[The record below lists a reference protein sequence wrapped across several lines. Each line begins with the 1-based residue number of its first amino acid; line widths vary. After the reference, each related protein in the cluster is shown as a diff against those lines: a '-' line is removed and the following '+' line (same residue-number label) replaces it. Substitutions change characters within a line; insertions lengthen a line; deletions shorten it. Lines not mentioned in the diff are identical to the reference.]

1 MADAPQDQIA
11 PLLNPEGWELLASL
25 GPYREDEAFRLNASL
40 RKAGHSP
47 ELVSAVLTQSRL
59 RTKAEAKFG
68 EFARQMIFTQAGLEQ
83 ATRLTVAARHAQR
96 FAEAGVQH
104 VADLGCGLGADAMA
118 LASLDITVTAVEMDE
133 TTAACATMNLIPFR
147 NATVVHSDATT
158 VALDGIDGVW
168 LDPARR
174 TTSTS
179 GTKRIWDPEDFSPP
193 LSFVESLA
201 GAGLA
206 VGVKMGPGMPHD
218 SVPKNCEAQWVS
230 VGGDVTEVALWFNAV
245 RRPGIRRAAL
255 LLGPAGAA
263 ELSSP
268 EDFDGGPAAPVGPV
282 EGYLYEPDGAVIRAG
297 LVADVALQLGGH
309 LVDEHIAYICAPE
322 LRDTPFARA
331 YKVLDVMPYN
341 VKALKA
347 WVKDQGIGVLDIK
360 KRGTSVTP
368 EELRKQLLPGGRVR
382 VRKRPPWSSPGS
394 ARSGWPFR
402 WSRSRAPVL
411 PGSGGYWARMKSSAA
426 WTCSSLGRIPVYSTN
441 CSSAW
446 MVATSAPVITV
457 LPAARAALTS
467 GVSAGSAT
475 TSNTTFAAS
484 TASRGKDRES
494 ASGPPAIPTGVT
506 LMIMSAPATDEST
519 SARQAKPYSPASAL
533 PASSLR
539 AITVTS
545 RNPAS
550 RSAAAVALAMPPA
563 PFSRTE

>member
-1 MADAPQDQIA
+1 MTDAPQEHIA
-11 PLLNPEGWELLASL
+11 PILTPEGWELLASL
-25 GPYREDEAFRLNASL
+25 GPYREDEAFRLTAAL

-68 EFARQMIFTQAGLEQ
+68 EFARQMVFTKAGLEQ

-96 FAEAGVQH
+96 FVEAGISH

-118 LASLDITVTAVEMDE
+118 LASMDLVVTAVEMDE

-147 NATVVHSDATT
+147 NATVVHSDATA
-158 VALDGIDGVW
+158 VSLEGVDGVW

-201 GAGLA
+201 GSGRA

-218 SVPKNCEAQWVS
+218 SVPADCEAQWVS

-245 RRPGIRRAAL
+245 RRPGVRRAAL
-255 LLGPAGAA
+255 VLGPLGAA
-263 ELSSP
+263 ELTSG
-268 EDFDGGPAAPVGPV
+268 EDFGAGPAAPVGPV

-322 LRDTPFARA
+322 LRETPFAKA
-331 YKVLDVMPYN
+331 YRVLEVMPFN

-360 KRGTSVTP
+360 KRGTAVTP
-368 EELRKQLLPGGRVR
+368 EELRKQLLPGG
-382 VRKRPPWSSPGS
+382 KP
-394 ARSGWPFR
+394 
-402 WSRSRAPVL
+402 
-411 PGSGGYWARMKSSAA
+411 
-426 WTCSSLGRIPVYSTN
+426 
-441 CSSAW
+441 
-446 MVATSAPVITV
+446 
-457 LPAARAALTS
+457 
-467 GVSAGSAT
+467 AGSK
-475 TSNTTFAAS
+475 
-484 TASRGKDRES
+484 SRGKKSATLVLTRIGEDRV
-494 ASGPPAIPTGVT
+494 AISVEPV
-506 LMIMSAPATDEST
+506 
-519 SARQAKPYSPASAL
+519 
-533 PASSLR
+533 
-539 AITVTS
+539 
-545 RNPAS
+545 
-550 RSAAAVALAMPPA
+550 
-563 PFSRTE
+563 